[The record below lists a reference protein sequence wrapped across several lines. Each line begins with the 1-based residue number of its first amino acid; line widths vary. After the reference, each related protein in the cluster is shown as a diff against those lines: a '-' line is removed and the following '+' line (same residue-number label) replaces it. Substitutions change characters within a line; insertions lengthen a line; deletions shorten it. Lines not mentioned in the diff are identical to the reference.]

1 MPKYEWK
8 EVDGGL
14 EYSRPFMRA
23 RVYKDLFRG
32 WMFQVIVDI
41 GNVGSIVESTGFLSG
56 SGDLR
61 DLRRNDA
68 ERVMDALSLSPQVND

>member
-41 GNVGSIVESTGFLSG
+41 GNVGF
-56 SGDLR
+56 
-61 DLRRNDA
+61 NFF
-68 ERVMDALSLSPQVND
+68 